1 MKIWY
6 TVQMDRNDRQ
16 LISDFLEGDETAL
29 SFLVDRY
36 IKDVYRF
43 AYKLTNDPGIA
54 EDVTQE
60 SFVKAWKHIRSYRQD
75 SNFKT
80 WIFTITR
87 NTAVDW
93 LRKQKEVRLSSFENA
108 EGYNMLLETTASEEL
123 LPNELLERAE
133 NTAYV
138 VSLLEELDPKYRE
151 VLMLRHSS
159 NMTFEEIGEIL
170 KRPLHTVKSQHRRAL
185 VMLRRLLEAEPA

>member
-1 MKIWY
+1 MRI
-6 TVQMDRNDRQ
+6 MNRNDEQ
-16 LISDFLEGDETAL
+16 LIVDYLEGDETAL

-43 AYKLTNDPGIA
+43 AYQLTNDAGIA
-54 EDVTQE
+54 EDVAQE
-60 SFVKAWKHIRSYRQD
+60 SFVKAWRHIRSYRQG

-80 WIFTITR
+80 WIFTIAR
-87 NTAVDW
+87 NTAIDW

-108 EGYNMLLETTASEEL
+108 EGHNVLLETTADAEL
-123 LPNELLERAE
+123 LPDALLEQAE
-133 NTAYV
+133 NTANV
-138 VSLLEELDPKYRE
+138 AQLLEQLDPKYRE
-151 VLMLRHSS
+151 VLTLRHSS

-185 VMLRRLLEAEPA
+185 VMLRRLLEAEPV